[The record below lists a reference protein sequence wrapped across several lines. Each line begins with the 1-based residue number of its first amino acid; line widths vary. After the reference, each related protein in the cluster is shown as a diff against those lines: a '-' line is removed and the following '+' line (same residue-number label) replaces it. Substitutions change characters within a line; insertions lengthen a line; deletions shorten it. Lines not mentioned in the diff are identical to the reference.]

1 MRRRDFL
8 RTSGALAVGLWSLP
22 VGRATA
28 AEKRRK
34 VLYFTRSTGHGHP
47 VVYPAGGR
55 KMSHSETILRQL
67 GKRANFDVEHT
78 KDGRVF
84 DGNLAQYD
92 ALMFYSNGSL
102 TAPSTEGYPPVS
114 SKGKVRLL
122 DAVESGKGVVAFH
135 TANASFNDRDPRGA
149 ILGGVALGHGSQ
161 QNARMLVVS
170 PKFPGLAGLGK
181 SFSMLEE
188 WYAFRYL
195 KKDLHVILVQ
205 DTGPMKK
212 ARGYDKKMYDRPP
225 YPATWAR
232 MQGKGRVF
240 YTSMGHREDVW
251 TNPAFQQIT
260 LGALAWAMGKVEADV
275 TPNMAKVTPGA

>member
-8 RTSGALAVGLWSLP
+8 CATAALAAGPSVLP
-22 VGRATA
+22 AGQAAA

-47 VVYPAGGR
+47 VVYPASGR
-55 KMSHSETILRQL
+55 KMSHSEKILREL
-67 GKRANFDVEHT
+67 GERAGFDVEHT

-84 DGNLAQYD
+84 DGDLARFD
-92 ALMFYSNGSL
+92 ALVFYSNGSL
-102 TAPSTEGYPPVS
+102 TAPSSEGYPPVS
-114 SKGKVRLL
+114 AKGKERLL
-122 DAVESGKGVVAFH
+122 DAVEAGKGVVAFH

-161 QNARMLVVS
+161 QEARMLVTS

-205 DTGPMKK
+205 DTGPMRSRAVTTRKCTIGLPI
-212 ARGYDKKMYDRPP
+212 RLPGHEC
-225 YPATWAR
+225 
-232 MQGKGRVF
+232 KGRAASSTLRWDTER
-240 YTSMGHREDVW
+240 TSGPTRSSSKLRSARW
-251 TNPAFQQIT
+251 PGQ
-260 LGALAWAMGKVEADV
+260 WATSRRTSSQTWK
-275 TPNMAKVTPGA
+275 T

>member
-1 MRRRDFL
+1 MQRRDFL
-8 RTSGALAVGLWSLP
+8 RTTGALAAGLSSLP
-22 VGRATA
+22 VNPTVA
-28 AEKRRK
+28 AEKRQK

-47 VVYPAGGR
+47 VVYPVAGQ
-55 KMSHSETILRQL
+55 KMSHTETILRQL
-67 GKRANFDVEHT
+67 GERANFDVEHT

-84 DGNLAQYD
+84 DGDLARFD
-92 ALMFYSNGSL
+92 TLVFYSNGSL
-102 TAPSTEGYPPVS
+102 TAPSKEGYPPVS
-114 SKGKVRLL
+114 PEGKKRLL

-135 TANASFNDRDPRGA
+135 TANASFRDPRCA
-149 ILGGVALGHGSQ
+149 ILGGSALGHGSQ
-161 QNARMLVVS
+161 QEARMLVTD
-170 PKFPGLAGLGK
+170 PKFPGLAGVGK

-205 DTGPMKK
+205 ETGPMKK
-212 ARGYDKKMYDRPP
+212 AEGYNKKMYDRPP

-232 MQGKGRVF
+232 MQGKGRIF

-251 TNPAFQQIT
+251 TNPTFQQIS

-275 TPNMAKVTPGA
+275 TPNMAKVTPEA